1 MNSGE
6 LRWTKTERQKDR
18 NTKGQYTGLIKL
30 PHEFQWSNMNYDKRL
45 IIILDCKIVFLV
57 SKKPLSCLSNLMNL
71 TKISKVVFSRHHD
84 RFWVKCKNW
93 TIFLWE
99 IWLNLGEIFPLNN
112 WFPILPSGTSWKIW
126 IFFFWN

>member
-18 NTKGQYTGLIKL
+18 NTKRQYTGLIKL

-45 IIILDCKIVFLV
+45 IIILDYKIAFLV

-71 TKISKVVFSRHHD
+71 TKISKVVFFKDTTIGFGSNARIGQYFSG
-84 RFWVKCKNW
+84 RFD
-93 TIFLWE
+93 
-99 IWLNLGEIFPLNN
+99 
-112 WFPILPSGTSWKIW
+112 
-126 IFFFWN
+126 

>member
-18 NTKGQYTGLIKL
+18 NTKRQYTGLIKL

-45 IIILDCKIVFLV
+45 IIILDYKIAFLV

-71 TKISKVVFSRHHD
+71 TKISKVVFSKTPRKVLGQMQELD
-84 RFWVKCKNW
+84 N
-93 TIFLWE
+93 IFLGDL
-99 IWLNLGEIFPLNN
+99 IKLGRNIP
-112 WFPILPSGTSWKIW
+112 PQ
-126 IFFFWN
+126 